1 MSFEIATFE
10 YSDLYDGI
18 NTVEPENVVNEFMKQ
33 YTRYLS
39 PEYYPEEEVC
49 FSRGRLWLSYA
60 DKTGGDKPMMVM
72 LMGPITHELIAQI
85 KQAVSAL
92 YVKMC
97 GDCGKEIPKEYS
109 RKWALCEPCRNL

>member
-1 MSFEIATFE
+1 
-10 YSDLYDGI
+10 
-18 NTVEPENVVNEFMKQ
+18 
-33 YTRYLS
+33 
-39 PEYYPEEEVC
+39 
-49 FSRGRLWLSYA
+49 
-60 DKTGGDKPMMVM
+60 MMVM

-97 GDCGKEIPKEYS
+97 GDCGKEIPKKYS